1 MIIMNNKMIH
11 CTECKYHE
19 DVPID
24 EIYDPLTNEEWTIW
38 GMYCNKYDKE
48 YEVDHKV
55 DKCSYYQ
62 PYKKKRRID

>member
-1 MIIMNNKMIH
+1 MIH
-11 CTECKYHE
+11 CAECKYHE

-38 GMYCNKYDKE
+38 GMYCNKHDKE
-48 YEVDHKV
+48 YESDHKV

-62 PYKKKRRID
+62 PYKKKEE